1 MATTTKP
8 TQTPTVM
15 PTPAPT
21 DPVTTTMSATSTAE
35 EAAATTD
42 GSDSVAR
49 ASRTGTQRLRLR
61 QHLPWWLKSSSS
73 SSGFRWMSSPSLTQS
88 TSTLL
93 NDHVNQWAGVS
104 DGPFVITLTA
114 GSIIVTVRF
123 HEGGQT
129 DADSPAAG
137 QAEFLMGI
145 SFSRN
150 DGTSEQIQSATVIEP
165 STTLPQSGCR
175 QEPCHGHLLR
185 PPPPRFFHTP
195 PPPTGGVLPATRQT
209 TTKLRCWRM
218 RPGVSDRPV
227 CGRRNSTADPRRVLH
242 RCKRRKTKSI
252 SAGPDMV
259 IADSAVAAVSAPN
272 NAVSTN
278 KAKAGAAAFDRIV
291 INECFE
297 INADGGFCRHDRA
310 KGRTADL
317 RGSLNLVSQ

>member
-1 MATTTKP
+1 
-8 TQTPTVM
+8 
-15 PTPAPT
+15 
-21 DPVTTTMSATSTAE
+21 
-35 EAAATTD
+35 
-42 GSDSVAR
+42 
-49 ASRTGTQRLRLR
+49 
-61 QHLPWWLKSSSS
+61 
-73 SSGFRWMSSPSLTQS
+73 MSSPSLTQS

-259 IADSAVAAVSAPN
+259 IADSAVTEVSAPN
-272 NAVSTN
+272 NAVSTD

-291 INECFE
+291 TNECFE
-297 INADGGFCRHDRA
+297 IDADEVLAVMNARKTVETITPA
-310 KGRTADL
+310 KTTDVLSGKKYVRSSSILSFSIGDAAPAMKRSADE
-317 RGSLNLVSQ
+317 STTDEHEVETHTSSI